1 MVYQVSSNSKNVQEN
16 EQILPTFHNDKNILN
31 REKSYIPEQ
40 KEDRKDV
47 PQWHRIV
54 ANFMLEMREKYKQT
68 NSFIASEWK

>member
-47 PQWHRIV
+47 PQ
-54 ANFMLEMREKYKQT
+54 
-68 NSFIASEWK
+68 

>member
-16 EQILPTFHNDKNILN
+16 EQIPPTFQNDKNILN

-47 PQWHRIV
+47 PQ
-54 ANFMLEMREKYKQT
+54 
-68 NSFIASEWK
+68 